1 MLEQSIIDLLTSN
14 ETISGIVGTKI
25 FFYPTSSETVKA
37 PYISLKLLSKSREY
51 TTEYIVDICEAIIQ
65 VNCWATNYYNSIAL
79 EQAVLVAMDNHTE
92 YEEDNPS
99 DNPSLVSDVEI
110 IRITLEPSGGDISDL
125 TAGTDIKKYGRSLR
139 FRIQYFIDA

>member
-14 ETISGIVGTKI
+14 ETISGIVGSKI
-25 FFYPTSSETVKA
+25 FFYPTKSETVKA
-37 PYISLKLLSKSREY
+37 PYLSVKVIQKMRDYSASEIIDIS
-51 TTEYIVDICEAIIQ
+51 EAIIQ
-65 VNCWATNYYNSIAL
+65 VNCWATNYYNAIAL

-92 YEEDNPS
+92 YEEENPS

-125 TAGTDIKKYGRSLR
+125 TAGTDNKKFGRSLR
-139 FRIQYFIDA
+139 FRIQYFIDV